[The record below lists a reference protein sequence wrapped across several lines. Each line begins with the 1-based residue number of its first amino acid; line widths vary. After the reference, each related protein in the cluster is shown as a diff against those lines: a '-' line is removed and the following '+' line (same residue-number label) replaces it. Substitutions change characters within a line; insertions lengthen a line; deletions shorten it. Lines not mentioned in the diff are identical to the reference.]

1 VRDPSVQS
9 PFRRR
14 RARRR
19 ASFATSRDARSRA
32 RDPRRIVASHPV
44 ARAPFVGAI
53 VRARAEKTARDA
65 TRDGARPRRAA
76 TTYENPSRDAH
87 RTTSAKKKSSNA
99 NAIANAIDAAS
110 RDRTRARAAQTRDEP
125 RDRCAIMSTPT
136 PRNRDGRRDRRRA
149 NADAFESVVVRKN
162 ETLSAFAKRTGTRAE
177 VILLLNPHASAK
189 GLISGMVLDVPLK
202 AKTEKTAKTAKKGR
216 SASTNAAASANDA
229 RGGGKRGGEKT
240 TTTTTTTT
248 SFSGKLYE
256 KSYPVLEQRSKELQ
270 AELRARVEEFG
281 VAAKG
286 EKAALAGELVGK
298 SRDKLSAWRKKMMS
312 VVAKT
317 TDEAAE
323 NFGARFENFKSRAG
337 AKKPSEA
344 AKDKRQPKKTPNATA
359 AKDKAKA
366 DAAKEKAKQD
376 KAKQDKKDAIA
387 REKESTDKPKK
398 VETNKAVAAK
408 PKLKADRA
416 KPRRESTSINQ
427 TGQEVAWTL
436 LFSAGLGAIGH
447 VLKKIGEKY
456 HIAESDDD
464 EVREFNPTTLW
475 QWARDNV
482 VFRPCL
488 GGGICVTIR
497 DKDED
502 PDAPVQKHPK
512 VGSQL
517 NHIASTNFAEHAA
530 PVEKAMVRRVEK
542 TKAQLQTFME
552 AMKIRNIDE
561 HTEQLLELQ
570 EELERGQF
578 ESQQER
584 AQCQEKIVAIKTR
597 LAEAQ
602 GLLSMWVDHSAN
614 DAYLKNLKRR
624 VLAAWVE
631 LLQERYV
638 RQRIMTKVYLR
649 WQNIE
654 LSQAFNQWYENAHVL
669 RVQRLRKEGMDI
681 QDKLKLERQRLEEK
695 RAADQENRMRWSS
708 PKNAEAARNE
718 ARRSAFEE
726 KLASAAADS
735 LVE

>member
-32 RDPRRIVASHPV
+32 RDPRRIAASHPV

>member
-1 VRDPSVQS
+1 
-9 PFRRR
+9 
-14 RARRR
+14 
-19 ASFATSRDARSRA
+19 
-32 RDPRRIVASHPV
+32 
-44 ARAPFVGAI
+44 
-53 VRARAEKTARDA
+53 
-65 TRDGARPRRAA
+65 
-76 TTYENPSRDAH
+76 
-87 RTTSAKKKSSNA
+87 
-99 NAIANAIDAAS
+99 
-110 RDRTRARAAQTRDEP
+110 
-125 RDRCAIMSTPT
+125 MSTPT

-631 LLQERYV
+631 LLQERYL